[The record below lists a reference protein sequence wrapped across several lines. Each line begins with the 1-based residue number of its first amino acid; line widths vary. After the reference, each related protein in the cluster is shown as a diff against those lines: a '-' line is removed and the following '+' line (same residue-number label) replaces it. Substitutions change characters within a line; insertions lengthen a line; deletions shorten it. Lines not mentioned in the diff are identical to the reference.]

1 MEEAILKLRDQVDN
15 LTSLTRETGQR
26 QENLMKALLNN
37 FARFV
42 MGRLIP
48 ESSATSDVSELLFHK
63 EDNRR

>member
-1 MEEAILKLRDQVDN
+1 MEEAILKLRDQVAN

-26 QENLMKALLNN
+26 QENLMKALRND

-48 ESSATSDVSELLFHK
+48 ESSATSDFSELLIDK
-63 EDNRR
+63 EDSRR